1 MNWTEELIN
10 LYEINADQA
19 GIVNTSI
26 DQTTGEV
33 IKLPVLAPIYHTIVT
48 AQITITIDN
57 DGNFINAETVDKKE
71 SLTVIPITE
80 ESIKRT
86 NSSAAHPLSDNLN
99 YIAGDFSEFSKKD
112 YSKNYECYMTVLKN
126 WTESEHKHKKAEAVY
141 KYISKKSLIADL
153 VKAGVIK
160 LDENGIMSEKE
171 KIQGFP
177 QSEALVRFKVLNEV
191 PEECWEDTVLHTAYI
206 NYYLSTFNDNEKE
219 ISYISGKIDKSSPF
233 GIKKIRN
240 DGDMAK
246 LITANDLTNF
256 TYRGR
261 FKDDSQAFSIGF
273 TDSQKMHNALKW
285 IIRKQGFNFGTL
297 TATIWDKNSNILPPI
312 HKKTADITNALE
324 DFDLKPSSAVGIQ
337 KINTAI
343 NKYIDNKEL
352 SETILIAFDSA
363 TQGRLSV
370 IDYRETETIKYIN
383 AIKNWHIN
391 TMWVHKGFNSDKE
404 PYYYYGI
411 PSIFE
416 IAETLYGKEKLV
428 ADTKQDAE
436 TFKRILPCILDQK
449 ALPENIINLAV
460 KKASSPI
467 AFKNNDNWKKTLS
480 TACSLIKYQRFHK
493 NNEVWEIELNQDST
507 DRSYLFGRLLA
518 IADWAECKTF
528 YNQLNWITISM
539 RYMPDF
545 QKKPKNTWMKIELKL
560 NQIMKL
566 NRSTYDKYK
575 TIIEEIFDK
584 FDLETYTDDS
594 LTGLYLLGFYSQ
606 KLAM

>member
-1 MNWTEELIN
+1 
-10 LYEINADQA
+10 
-19 GIVNTSI
+19 
-26 DQTTGEV
+26 
-33 IKLPVLAPIYHTIVT
+33 
-48 AQITITIDN
+48 
-57 DGNFINAETVDKKE
+57 
-71 SLTVIPITE
+71 
-80 ESIKRT
+80 
-86 NSSAAHPLSDNLN
+86 
-99 YIAGDFSEFSKKD
+99 
-112 YSKNYECYMTVLKN
+112 
-126 WTESEHKHKKAEAVY
+126 
-141 KYISKKSLIADL
+141 
-153 VKAGVIK
+153 
-160 LDENGIMSEKE
+160 
-171 KIQGFP
+171 
-177 QSEALVRFKVLNEV
+177 
-191 PEECWEDTVLHTAYI
+191 
-206 NYYLSTFNDNEKE
+206 
-219 ISYISGKIDKSSPF
+219 
-233 GIKKIRN
+233 
-240 DGDMAK
+240 MAK

-449 ALPENIINLAV
+449 TLPENIINLAV

-539 RYMPDF
+539 RYMQDL